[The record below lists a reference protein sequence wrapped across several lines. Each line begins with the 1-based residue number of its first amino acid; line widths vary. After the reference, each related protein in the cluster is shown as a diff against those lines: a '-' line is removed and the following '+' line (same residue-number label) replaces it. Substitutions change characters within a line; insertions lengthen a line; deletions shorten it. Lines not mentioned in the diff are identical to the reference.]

1 MTACLINEIHLPYV
15 NFNSIGDY
23 IVLVSYFLKILHVS
37 KREIKSFINEY
48 EKITSDYINSVA
60 KSNVNVVK
68 AVIKKD
74 WKKRMTK
81 LKNYI

>member
-1 MTACLINEIHLPYV
+1 MNM
-15 NFNSIGDY
+15 
-23 IVLVSYFLKILHVS
+23 K
-37 KREIKSFINEY
+37 
-48 EKITSDYINSVA
+48 KITSDYINSVA

-81 LKNYI
+81 LKNYIW